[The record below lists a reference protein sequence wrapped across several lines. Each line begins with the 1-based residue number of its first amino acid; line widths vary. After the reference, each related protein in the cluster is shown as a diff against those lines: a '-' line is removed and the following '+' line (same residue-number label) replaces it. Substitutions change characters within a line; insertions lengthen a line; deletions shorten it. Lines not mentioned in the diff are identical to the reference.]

1 VLSDILGLTIKKK
14 VLNEDSSKKVVPAHK
29 LLKKAALNYADLSKA
44 ASDLNVVRQNIITL
58 VGLYGVKS
66 ADKEDMHLLKED
78 EVEKK
83 FAVEQGKGVAS
94 LAAVAAGAVAADN
107 PKGAKFKKIKEGAK
121 KLAENAKKL
130 ATQVK
135 DQAKKLFKSLMD
147 NIKKFA
153 KQLLNKVKDYAKN
166 AWKYLTEL
174 SDKIVGNKIKELQ
187 KKEGVKLAKQAAKKV
202 GKAAVKV
209 AARTA
214 AVASGP
220 VGWVVLIIWT
230 LWDGL
235 TDAWDTWQE
244 TGDWYETLKAGI
256 AGLVDSLTFG
266 LFDKET
272 AAKVIDGTVN
282 FLKDIPKNI
291 GKFVSDTAK
300 AIDDIVSGLVKKIS
314 DMNPLKPKPM
324 SQADFA
330 KIAEDAVKK
339 AKEQDELRSK
349 NEKLAENLSK
359 AQQLVKEKTQQ
370 RDELINEVAALE
382 VDAYGKKTEETE
394 QVIKKKEELRKTEKA
409 LDNAIQKEG
418 SMRQEAAAPRPVLPP
433 SKPSPA
439 PEGMKG
445 RAKQFAEAITSL
457 GIRNVYA
464 IQALVATAA
473 KESGLN
479 PKSKELGAK
488 PWIATIDKQGISYVY
503 NKLPQLGPGGKVARL
518 MNEPNGVPAEKLK
531 EIWSK
536 GDEAFFSMVY
546 DGLSTNKRPGDGY
559 LFRGRGFVQ
568 MTGRTVYKSVGDII
582 GVDLEN
588 NPDAI
593 FNDFDIA
600 SKAAAGYIMNSVGQK
615 NPKKGLDILNQL
627 PDFNTALKV
636 IVGNVGMGGLG
647 GNMANVDA
655 AFTTSKLAATMRGQ
669 LEKAS
674 KYESLALDST
684 SKEVSQGQR
693 EQMKPTDVN
702 TVNVAQ
708 INNTKV
714 SDTKVAAVDK
724 KTNGNDALLSRAT

>member
-1 VLSDILGLTIKKK
+1 MLSEVLGLTIKKK
-14 VLNEDSSKKVVPAHK
+14 VLNEDSSKKVTPAHK
-29 LLKKAALNYADLSKA
+29 SLKKAALNYAELSKA
-44 ASDLNVVRQNIITL
+44 ANDLNIVRQNIITL

-66 ADKEDMHLLKED
+66 ADKEDMHLLKEE

-83 FAVEQGKGVAS
+83 FAVEQGKEI
-94 LAAVAAGAVAADN
+94 AARTTPAIDDSKS
-107 PKGAKFKKIKEGAK
+107 PKNVKFKQFKEG
-121 KLAENAKKL
+121 AKKL

-135 DQAKKLFKSLMD
+135 DKAKKLFKSLMD

-153 KQLLNKVKDYAKN
+153 KQLINKVKDYAKN

-174 SDKIVGNKIKELQ
+174 SDKIVGDKIKNLQ

-202 GKAAVKV
+202 GKAAVKI

-244 TGDWYETLKAGI
+244 TGDWYKTLVAGI
-256 AGLVDSLTFG
+256 SGLVDSLTFG

-272 AAKVIDGTVN
+272 AAKVINGTVD

-300 AIDDIVSGLVKKIS
+300 AIDDIVSGLVQKIS

-339 AKEQDELRSK
+339 AKEQDELRNK
-349 NEKLAENLSK
+349 NEKLAENLAK
-359 AQQLVKEKTQQ
+359 AQQLVAQKIQQ
-370 RDELINEVAALE
+370 RDTLIDEIAALE

-418 SMRQEAAAPRPVLPP
+418 SMRQEAAAPRPAPPP

-479 PKSKELGAK
+479 PQSKELGAK
-488 PWIATIDKQGISYVY
+488 PWLATIDSQGISYIY

-518 MNEPNGVPAEKLK
+518 MNEPNGVPPEKLK

-559 LFRGRGFVQ
+559 LFRGRGLVQ
-568 MTGRTVYKSVGDII
+568 MTGRSVYKSVGDII

-593 FNDFDIA
+593 FSNFDVA
-600 SKAAAGYIMNSVGQK
+600 SKAAAGYIMNSVGQR

-636 IVGNVGMGGLG
+636 VVGNVGMGGLG
-647 GNMANVDA
+647 GDMAKVNA
-655 AFTTSKLAATMRGQ
+655 AFTTSKLAATMQGQ

-684 SKEVSQGQR
+684 SRDVSQGQR

-702 TVNVAQ
+702 VVNVAQ
-708 INNTKV
+708 TNNTKV

-724 KTNGNDALLSRAT
+724 RTNGNDALLSRAT

>member
-1 VLSDILGLTIKKK
+1 MLSEVLGLTIKKK
-14 VLNEDSSKKVVPAHK
+14 VLNEDSSKKVTPAHK
-29 LLKKAALNYADLSKA
+29 SLKKAALNYAELSKA
-44 ASDLNVVRQNIITL
+44 ANDLNIVRQNIITL

-66 ADKEDMHLLKED
+66 ADKEDMHLLKEE

-83 FAVEQGKGVAS
+83 FAVEQGKEI
-94 LAAVAAGAVAADN
+94 AARTTPAIDDSKS
-107 PKGAKFKKIKEGAK
+107 PKNVKFKQFKEG
-121 KLAENAKKL
+121 AKKL

-135 DQAKKLFKSLMD
+135 DKAKKLFKSLMD

-153 KQLLNKVKDYAKN
+153 KQLINKVKDYAKN

-174 SDKIVGNKIKELQ
+174 SDKIVGDKIKNLQ

-202 GKAAVKV
+202 GKAAVKI

-244 TGDWYETLKAGI
+244 TGDWYKTLVAGI
-256 AGLVDSLTFG
+256 SGLVDSLTFG

-272 AAKVIDGTVN
+272 AAKVINGTVD

-300 AIDDIVSGLVKKIS
+300 AIDDIVSGLVQKIS

-339 AKEQDELRSK
+339 AKEQDELRNK
-349 NEKLAENLSK
+349 NEKLAENLAK
-359 AQQLVKEKTQQ
+359 AQQLVAQKIQQ
-370 RDELINEVAALE
+370 RDTLIDEIAALE

-418 SMRQEAAAPRPVLPP
+418 SMRQEAAAPRPAPPP

-479 PKSKELGAK
+479 PQSKEIGAK
-488 PWIATIDKQGISYVY
+488 GWLATIDKQGISYIY

-518 MNEPNGVPAEKLK
+518 MNEPNGVPPEKLK

-546 DGLSTNKRPGDGY
+546 DGLSTNKRSGDGY
-559 LFRGRGFVQ
+559 LFRGRGFIQ
-568 MTGRTVYKSVGDII
+568 ITGRSVYKSVGDII

-588 NPDAI
+588 NPDSI
-593 FNDFDIA
+593 MSDFDVA
-600 SKAAAGYIMNSVGQK
+600 SKAAAGYIMNSVGQR

-636 IVGNVGMGGLG
+636 VVGNVGMGGLG
-647 GNMANVDA
+647 GDMAKVNA
-655 AFTTSKLAATMRGQ
+655 AFTTSKLAATMQGQ

-684 SKEVSQGQR
+684 SRDVSQGQR

-702 TVNVAQ
+702 VVNVAQ
-708 INNTKV
+708 TNNTKV

-724 KTNGNDALLSRAT
+724 RTNGNDALLSRAT

>member
-1 VLSDILGLTIKKK
+1 MLSSVLGLTIKKK

-29 LLKKAALNYADLSKA
+29 LLKKAALNYSGLSKA
-44 ASDLNVVRQNIITL
+44 ASDLNIVRQNIVTL

-66 ADKEDMHLLKED
+66 ANKEDMHLLKED

-83 FAVEQGKGVAS
+83 FKVEQEKEI
-94 LAAVAAGAVAADN
+94 AARTPAAEDD
-107 PKGAKFKKIKEGAK
+107 PKSSKGAKFKQFKESAK

-153 KQLLNKVKDYAKN
+153 KQLINKVKDYAKN

-187 KKEGVKLAKQAAKKV
+187 KKEGAKLAKQAAKKV
-202 GKAAVKV
+202 GKAAVKI

-220 VGWVVLIIWT
+220 LGWVVLIIWT

-244 TGDWYETLKAGI
+244 TGDWYKTFVAGI
-256 AGLVDSLTFG
+256 SGLVDSLTFG

-272 AAKVIDGTVN
+272 AAKVINGTVD

-300 AIDDIVSGLVKKIS
+300 AIDDIVSGLVQKIS

-324 SQADFA
+324 TEADFA
-330 KIAEDAVKK
+330 KIAEDAVRK
-339 AKEQDELRSK
+339 AKEQDELRKK
-349 NEKLAENLSK
+349 NEKLAENLAK
-359 AQQLVKEKTQQ
+359 AQQLVAQKIQQ
-370 RDELINEVAALE
+370 RDALIDEIATLE

-409 LDNAIQKEG
+409 LNDAIQKEG
-418 SMRQEAAAPRPVLPP
+418 AMRKEAAAPRPAPPAP
-433 SKPSPA
+433 SKPFLA
-439 PEGMKG
+439 PEGMRG
-445 RAKQFAEAITSL
+445 RAKQFAEAVTTL

-473 KESGLN
+473 KESGLD
-479 PKSKELGAK
+479 PKSKEIGAK
-488 PWIATIDKQGISYVY
+488 GWLATLNNRGTSYIY
-503 NKLPQLGPGGKVARL
+503 NKFPQLGPGGRVAKL
-518 MNEPNGVPAEKLK
+518 MNEPNGVSAEKLK

-546 DGLSTNKRPGDGY
+546 DGLSTNSKPGDGY
-559 LFRGRGFVQ
+559 LFRGRGFIQ
-568 MTGRTVYKSVGDII
+568 ITGRSIYKNIGKII

-588 NPDAI
+588 NPDSI
-593 FNDFDIA
+593 MSDFDIA
-600 SKAAAGYIMNSVGQK
+600 SKAAAGYILNSVGQGNK
-615 NPKKGLDILNQL
+615 EKGLAVLNKM
-627 PDFNTALKV
+627 PDFKTALKV
-636 IVGNVGMGGLG
+636 IIGNVAMGGLG
-647 GNMANVDA
+647 GDMAKVEA
-655 AFTTSKLAATMRGQ
+655 AFTTSKLAATNRGQ
-669 LEKAS
+669 LEAAS
-674 KYESLALDST
+674 KYENLALDST
-684 SKEVSQGQR
+684 SKDVSQGQR

-702 TVNVAQ
+702 VVNVAQ
-708 INNTKV
+708 TNNTKV

-724 KTNGNDALLSRAT
+724 KTDGNDALLSRAT

>member
-1 VLSDILGLTIKKK
+1 MLSEVLGLTIKKK
-14 VLNEDSSKKVVPAHK
+14 VLNEDSSKKVIPAYK
-29 LLKKAALNYADLSKA
+29 LLKKAAINYAELSKA
-44 ASDLNVVRQNIITL
+44 ANDLNIIRQNIITL

-66 ADKEDMHLLKED
+66 ADKEDMHLLKEE

-83 FAVEQGKGVAS
+83 FAVEQGKEI
-94 LAAVAAGAVAADN
+94 AARTTPAIDDSKS
-107 PKGAKFKKIKEGAK
+107 PKNVKFKQFKEG
-121 KLAENAKKL
+121 AKKL

-135 DQAKKLFKSLMD
+135 DKAKKLFKSLMD

-153 KQLLNKVKDYAKN
+153 KQLIDKVKNYAKN

-174 SDKIVGNKIKELQ
+174 SDKIVGDKIKDLQ

-202 GKAAVKV
+202 GKAAVKI

-244 TGDWYETLKAGI
+244 TGDWYKTLVAGI
-256 AGLVDSLTFG
+256 SGLVDSLTFG

-272 AAKVIDGTVN
+272 AAKVINGTVD

-300 AIDDIVSGLVKKIS
+300 AIDDIVSGLVQKIS

-339 AKEQDELRSK
+339 AKEQDELKNK
-349 NEKLAENLSK
+349 NEKLAENLAK
-359 AQQLVKEKTQQ
+359 AQQLVEQKTQQ
-370 RDELINEVAALE
+370 RNALIDEIAALE

-418 SMRQEAAAPRPVLPP
+418 AMRKEAAAPRPAPPP

-439 PEGMKG
+439 PEGMRG
-445 RAKQFAEAITSL
+445 RAKQFAEAVASL

-479 PKSKELGAK
+479 PQSKEIGAK
-488 PWIATIDKQGISYVY
+488 GWLATIDKQGISYIY

-518 MNEPNGVPAEKLK
+518 MNEPNGVPPEKLK

-559 LFRGRGFVQ
+559 LFRGRGFIQ
-568 MTGRTVYKSVGDII
+568 ITGRSVYKSVGDII
-582 GVDLEN
+582 GIDLEN
-588 NPDAI
+588 NPDSI
-593 FNDFDIA
+593 MSDFDVA
-600 SKAAAGYIMNSVGQK
+600 SKAAAGYIMNSVGQR

-627 PDFNTALKV
+627 PDFKTALKV
-636 IVGNVGMGGLG
+636 VVGNVGMGGLG
-647 GNMANVDA
+647 GDMAKVDA
-655 AFTTSKLAATMRGQ
+655 AFTTSKLAATMQGQ

-674 KYESLALDST
+674 NYESLALDST

-702 TVNVAQ
+702 VVNVAQ
-708 INNTKV
+708 TNNTKV
-714 SDTKVAAVDK
+714 SDTKVAAVNK
-724 KTNGNDALLSRAT
+724 KINGNDALLARTT

>member
-1 VLSDILGLTIKKK
+1 MLSNVLGLTIKKK

-29 LLKKAALNYADLSKA
+29 LLKKAALNYSELSRA
-44 ASDLNVVRQNIITL
+44 ASDLNIVRQNIITL

-83 FAVEQGKGVAS
+83 FKVDQEKEI
-94 LAAVAAGAVAADN
+94 AARSPTAEDD
-107 PKGAKFKKIKEGAK
+107 PKSSKGAKFKQFKEGAK
-121 KLAENAKKL
+121 KLGENAKKL

-135 DQAKKLFKSLMD
+135 DKAKKLFKSLMD

-153 KQLLNKVKDYAKN
+153 KQLIDKVKDYAKN

-174 SDKIVGNKIKELQ
+174 SDKIVGDKIKDLQ

-202 GKAAVKV
+202 GKAAVKI

-220 VGWVVLIIWT
+220 VGWIVLIIWT

-244 TGDWYETLKAGI
+244 TGDWYKTFVAGI
-256 AGLVDSLTFG
+256 SGLVDSLTFG

-272 AAKVIDGTVN
+272 ATKVINGTVD

-300 AIDDIVSGLVKKIS
+300 AIDDIVSGLVQKIS

-324 SQADFA
+324 TEADFA

-339 AKEQDELRSK
+339 AKEQDELRNK

-359 AQQLVKEKTQQ
+359 AQQLVAQKITQ
-370 RDELINEVAALE
+370 RDALIDEIAALE

-418 SMRQEAAAPRPVLPP
+418 AMRKEAAAPRPAPPP

-439 PEGMKG
+439 PEGMRG
-445 RAKQFAEAITSL
+445 RAKQFAEAVATL

-473 KESGLN
+473 KESGLD
-479 PKSKELGAK
+479 PKSKEIGAK
-488 PWIATIDKQGISYVY
+488 GWLSTLEKRGVSYIY
-503 NKLPQLGPGGKVARL
+503 NKFPQLGPGGRVAKL
-518 MNEPNGVPAEKLK
+518 MNAPNGVSPDQLK

-546 DGLSTNKRPGDGY
+546 DGLSTNSKPGDGY
-559 LFRGRGFVQ
+559 TFRGRGFIQ
-568 MTGRTVYKSVGDII
+568 ITGRSIYKNIGKII

-588 NPDAI
+588 NPDSI
-593 FNDFDIA
+593 MSDFDVA
-600 SKAAAGYIMNSVGQK
+600 SKAAAGYILNSVGQGNK
-615 NPKKGLDILNQL
+615 ERGLSVLNQM
-627 PDFNTALKV
+627 PDFKTALKV
-636 IVGNVGMGGLG
+636 VIGNVAMGGLG
-647 GNMANVDA
+647 GDMAKVEA
-655 AFTTSKLAATMRGQ
+655 AFTTSKLAATNRGQ
-669 LEKAS
+669 LEAAS
-674 KYESLALDST
+674 KYENIALDST

-702 TVNVAQ
+702 VVNVAQ
-708 INNTKV
+708 TNNTKV

-724 KTNGNDALLSRAT
+724 KTNSNDVLLSRAT

>member
-1 VLSDILGLTIKKK
+1 MLSDVLGLTIKKK

-29 LLKKAALNYADLSKA
+29 LLKKAALNYSELSRA
-44 ASDLNVVRQNIITL
+44 ASDLNIVRQNIITL

-83 FAVEQGKGVAS
+83 FAVEQGKEIAARSPTAEDDPKSSKGV
-94 LAAVAAGAVAADN
+94 
-107 PKGAKFKKIKEGAK
+107 KFKQIKEGAK
-121 KLAENAKKL
+121 KLGENAKKL

-135 DQAKKLFKSLMD
+135 DKAKKLFQSLMD
-147 NIKKFA
+147 NIKKIA
-153 KQLLNKVKDYAKN
+153 KQLIAKVKDYAKN

-174 SDKIVGNKIKELQ
+174 SDRIVGDKLKELQ

-202 GKAAVKV
+202 GKAAVKI

-244 TGDWYETLKAGI
+244 TGDWYKTFVAGI
-256 AGLVDSLTFG
+256 SGLVDSLTFG

-272 AAKVIDGTVN
+272 AAKVINGTVD

-300 AIDDIVSGLVKKIS
+300 AIDDIVSGLVQKIS

-339 AKEQDELRSK
+339 AKEQDELRNK

-359 AQQLVKEKTQQ
+359 AQQLVAQKITQ
-370 RDELINEVAALE
+370 RDALIDEIAALE

-394 QVIKKKEELRKTEKA
+394 RVIKKKEELRKTEKA

-418 SMRQEAAAPRPVLPP
+418 AMRKEAAAPRPAPPP

-439 PEGMKG
+439 PEGMRG
-445 RAKQFAEAITSL
+445 RAKQFAEAVTTL

-473 KESGLN
+473 KESGLD
-479 PKSKELGAK
+479 PKSKEIGAK
-488 PWIATIDKQGISYVY
+488 GWLSTLEKRGVSYIY
-503 NKLPQLGPGGKVARL
+503 NKFPQLGPGGRVAKL
-518 MNEPNGVPAEKLK
+518 MNAPNGVSPDQLK

-546 DGLSTNKRPGDGY
+546 DGLSTNSKPGDGY
-559 LFRGRGFVQ
+559 LFRGRGFIQ
-568 MTGRTVYKSVGDII
+568 ITGRSIYKNIGKII

-588 NPDAI
+588 NPDSI
-593 FNDFDIA
+593 MSDFDVA
-600 SKAAAGYIMNSVGQK
+600 SKAAAGYILNSVGQGNK
-615 NPKKGLDILNQL
+615 ERGLSVLNQM
-627 PDFNTALKV
+627 PDFKTALKV
-636 IVGNVGMGGLG
+636 VIGNVAMGGLG
-647 GNMANVDA
+647 GDMAKVEA
-655 AFTTSKLAATMRGQ
+655 AFTTSKLAATNRGQ
-669 LEKAS
+669 LEAAS
-674 KYESLALDST
+674 KYENIALDST

-702 TVNVAQ
+702 VVNVAQ
-708 INNTKV
+708 TNNTKV

-724 KTNGNDALLSRAT
+724 KTNGNDALLARAT

>member
-1 VLSDILGLTIKKK
+1 MLSDILGLTIKKK

-44 ASDLNVVRQNIITL
+44 ASDLNIVRQNIITL

-83 FAVEQGKGVAS
+83 FAVDQGKEI
-94 LAAVAAGAVAADN
+94 AARTPTAEDD
-107 PKGAKFKKIKEGAK
+107 PKSSKGAKFKKIKEGAK

-174 SDKIVGNKIKELQ
+174 SDKIVGDKIKELQ

-244 TGDWYETLKAGI
+244 TGDWYKTLVAGI
-256 AGLVDSLTFG
+256 SGLVDSLTFG

-272 AAKVIDGTVN
+272 AAKVINGTVD

-300 AIDDIVSGLVKKIS
+300 AVDDIVSGLVKKIS

-324 SQADFA
+324 TDADFA
-330 KIAEDAVKK
+330 KIAEDAVKR
-339 AKEQDELRSK
+339 AKEQDELQKK
-349 NEKLAENLSK
+349 NEKLAENLARAK
-359 AQQLVKEKTQQ
+359 QLVEQKTQQ
-370 RDELINEVAALE
+370 RDELINEIAALE

-418 SMRQEAAAPRPVLPP
+418 AMRKEAAAPRPVLPP

-439 PEGMKG
+439 PEGMRG
-445 RAKQFAEAITSL
+445 RAKQFAEAVASL

-473 KESGLN
+473 KESGLD
-479 PKSKELGAK
+479 PKSKEIGAK
-488 PWIATIDKQGISYVY
+488 GWLATLNNRGISYIY
-503 NKLPQLGPGGKVARL
+503 NKFPQLGPGGRVAKL
-518 MNEPNGVPAEKLK
+518 MNEPNGVSPEKLK

-546 DGLSTNKRPGDGY
+546 DGLTTNSKPGDGY
-559 LFRGRGFVQ
+559 LFRGRGFIQ
-568 MTGRTVYKSVGDII
+568 ITGRSIYKNIGKII

-588 NPDAI
+588 NPDSI
-593 FNDFDIA
+593 MSDFDIA
-600 SKAAAGYIMNSVGQK
+600 SKAAAGYILNSVGQGNK
-615 NPKKGLDILNQL
+615 EKGLAVLNKM
-627 PDFNTALKV
+627 PDFKTALKV
-636 IVGNVGMGGLG
+636 IIGNVAMGGLG
-647 GNMANVDA
+647 GDMAKVEA
-655 AFTTSKLAATMRGQ
+655 AFTTSKLAATNRGQ
-669 LEKAS
+669 LEAAS
-674 KYESLALDST
+674 KYENLALDST

-708 INNTKV
+708 TNNTKV
-714 SDTKVAAVDK
+714 TDTKVAAVDK
-724 KTNGNDALLSRAT
+724 KINGNDALLARAT